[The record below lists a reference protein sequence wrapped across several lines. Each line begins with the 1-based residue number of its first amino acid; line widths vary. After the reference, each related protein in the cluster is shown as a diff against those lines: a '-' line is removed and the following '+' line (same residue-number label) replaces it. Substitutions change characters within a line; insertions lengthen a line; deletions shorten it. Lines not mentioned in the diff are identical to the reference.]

1 MANSLTRR
9 TALAAAGVAGFSLLA
24 GCPDDNNDDNNDV
37 DDVDN
42 DDEPVDELDREDWED
57 VDEFYFEGRIEA
69 WTGID
74 PDVIDGEDNPT
85 IGLIEGQEY
94 DFRWVNEDGV
104 LHNLEIRDGDG
115 EIVDDYV
122 SDDVSDAG
130 EEAEIEGV
138 VATEE
143 MVTYICTYHESTQV
157 GDIEV
162 FTE

>member
-1 MANSLTRR
+1 MHNSVTRR
-9 TALAAAGVAGFSLLA
+9 NALAVAGVAGFSLLA
-24 GCPDDNNDDNNDV
+24 GCSDDNDDDNNDAD
-37 DDVDN
+37 DN
-42 DDEPVDELDREDWED
+42 DDEPAIGLGREDWED

-74 PDVIDGEDNPT
+74 PDVIDGEENPT